1 MQIGALKIFFIYF
14 LSQSFRS
21 NLIKWISTL
30 KFFQRHQRMSNQDV
44 ALENFNKNA
53 DGTMRDIL
61 HFIADVT
68 DSGKIEVLN

>member
-1 MQIGALKIFFIYF
+1 
-14 LSQSFRS
+14 
-21 NLIKWISTL
+21 
-30 KFFQRHQRMSNQDV
+30 MSNQDV